1 MWSICITT
9 REWTIPVRRLDFPSF
24 GNNVSLTGT
33 SSHTPTLFSKSCC
46 HIWHI
51 WGLACSLTLTH
62 SFNISSCGRKRWMSF
77 RSHSWYNKPLTQC
90 LAHSPVFSKINSERV
105 GWKTVFLKNLAFLS
119 HNASCALCHILRL
132 ARSLVMCSSFG
143 YFLGQL
149 LCRRNN
155 FFLLLIDSASFP
167 TSNSQGG

>member
-1 MWSICITT
+1 MWSICIIT
-9 REWTIPVRRLDFPSF
+9 REKKIPVRRLDFLSF

-33 SSHTPTLFSKSCC
+33 SSHTPTIFSKSCC

-51 WGLACSLTLTH
+51 WGLSCSLTLIH
-62 SFNISSCGRKRWMSF
+62 SFKISSCGRTRWMLF

-90 LAHSPVFSKINSERV
+90 LAHSPVFSKINSECKFDV
-105 GWKTVFLKNLAFLS
+105 NLFLKNLAFLS

-132 ARSLVMCSSFG
+132 ARSFLMCSSFG

-149 LCRRNN
+149 LCCWNN
-155 FFLLLIDSASFP
+155 SFALNRL
-167 TSNSQGG
+167 S